1 MSWLSEWLRKGKV
14 RLPEKYNSIGDIRKA
29 LKEDLSAEDIAKIAD
44 AVNRLVDIPDL
55 DEAQEKKLITTILTY
70 GLKALMGG

>member
-29 LKEDLSAEDIAKIAD
+29 LEEDLTPEDIAKIAK
-44 AVNRLVDIPDL
+44 AVNRVVDIPDM
-55 DEAQEKKLITTILTY
+55 DEAQEEKLITTILSY